1 MRPAI
6 GYIRVSTEDQAK
18 EGLSLPAQRA
28 RIASYAQAMGLDLVQ
43 VFADE
48 GISGKSL
55 NKRPGARGAIDR
67 ACQDH
72 GVLVTYSLS
81 RLFRSTKD
89 AILASERLEKGG
101 ADLASITENLDTSTP
116 TGRMLFRMLAV
127 FAEFERELIADRT
140 KNTMAHCRV
149 EGLKI
154 SRFPPFGSRFTE
166 DGRLEPV
173 EQEQAVLR
181 VAVSQYQ
188 ESGSLSDTVR
198 FLNDSGRLGRG
209 GKPWNPGTLWRILK
223 RGG

>member
-55 NKRPGARGAIDR
+55 ENRPGARGAIDR
-67 ACQDH
+67 ACQER
-72 GVLVTYSLS
+72 GVLIIYSLS
-81 RLFRSTKD
+81 RLVRSTKD
-89 AILASERLEKGG
+89 ALAVAERMGREG
-101 ADLASITENLDTSTP
+101 ADLASLTENLDTSTP
-116 TGRMLFRMLAV
+116 TGRMVFKILAV
-127 FAEFERELIADRT
+127 LAEFEREIIVERT